1 MNQNINNN
9 SLHGRSPDTVSVPPQ
24 KGAGKSAPGK
34 RLTKA
39 QRKQRA
45 RIMFTELHLE
55 YKAKHNL

>member
-1 MNQNINNN
+1 MNQNNN
-9 SLHGRSPDTVSVPPQ
+9 SLEGRSRDTVSVQPP
-24 KGAGKSAPGK
+24 KGAVNSAPGK